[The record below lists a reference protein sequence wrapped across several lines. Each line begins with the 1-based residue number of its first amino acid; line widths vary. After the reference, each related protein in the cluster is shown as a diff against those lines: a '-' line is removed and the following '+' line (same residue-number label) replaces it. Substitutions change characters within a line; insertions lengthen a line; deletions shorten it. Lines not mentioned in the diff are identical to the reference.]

1 MAEAV
6 RHDKTARQ
14 LRLLSDA
21 LDSGRLGPVRRLIN
35 TLAPAEIGNLL
46 ESLPPAKRVVV
57 WGLVDPEDDG
67 EVLVHVGDE
76 VRESLLADMDA
87 DEIIAAV
94 EDLDIDDLADLVE
107 DLPDTVIDEVLKSMD
122 RENRERLEQ
131 VLSYPEDTA
140 GRLMNPDVVTVRA
153 DVNVD
158 VVLRYLRLRGE
169 LPDHTDHLFVVS
181 RRHQYLGRLSLA
193 SLVTHEDSTPI
204 NRLIDDEQPAIDV
217 EESAEEVA
225 RQFSDHDWVSA
236 PVVDDNNILLGRI
249 TIDDVVDIIR
259 EQAEHQALGAAGLDE
274 DEDLFSPV
282 KRAVRGRVV
291 WLGIN
296 LCTAFLAATVIGQY
310 ELTLQKIVALAV
322 LMPIVAGI
330 GGNAAVQVLTLM
342 VRGLALGQVG
352 PSNAKILLWKEI
364 RVALINGILIG
375 GIVGV
380 IAYFWFR
387 SPLLSLVITMA
398 LIINFCAA
406 ATAGVLLPL
415 LLKRMNIDPAVAG
428 TVVVTAVTDV
438 MGFFSFLGLATLIL
452 MHLGRCYATPGQGGR
467 LERRARLWLH
477 RTAANLG
484 GRWQDLLP
492 HPRLPAA
499 RPATGAR
506 RTGQVHCP
514 PPGRRALARHTG
526 DAGCT
531 AITELKTPCT
541 KTSKASQSLHRS
553 QRSDAY
559 GAGAGLRRAA
569 GTGDSTRATP
579 V

>member
-21 LDSGRLGPVRRLIN
+21 LDSGRLGPVRRLVN

-46 ESLPPAKRVVV
+46 ESLPPGKREVV

-76 VRESLLADMDA
+76 VRESLLADMDP

-131 VLSYPEDTA
+131 VLSYPEDSA

-193 SLVTHEDSTPI
+193 ALVTHEDTTPI

-217 EESAEEVA
+217 GESADEVA

-259 EQAEHQALGAAGLDE
+259 SQAEHQALGAAGLDE
-274 DEDLFSPV
+274 EEDLFSPI
-282 KRAVRGRVV
+282 KRAVRGRLV

-296 LCTAFLAATVIGQY
+296 LCTAFLAASVIGQF
-310 ELTLQKIVALAV
+310 ELTLQKVVALAV
-322 LMPIVAGI
+322 LMPIVAGV

-342 VRGLALGQVG
+342 VRGIALGQVG
-352 PSNAKILLWKEI
+352 PSNAKILLWKEL
-364 RVALINGILIG
+364 RVAMINGTLIG
-375 GIVGV
+375 LLVGV
-380 IAYFWFR
+380 IAFVWFH
-387 SPLLSLVITMA
+387 SWLLSIVITLA
-398 LIINFCAA
+398 LMINFCAA
-406 ATAGVLLPL
+406 ALAGVLLPL
-415 LLKRMNIDPAVAG
+415 MLKRMNVDPAVAG

-452 MHLGRCYATPGQGGR
+452 
-467 LERRARLWLH
+467 LH
-477 RTAANLG
+477 
-484 GRWQDLLP
+484 
-492 HPRLPAA
+492 
-499 RPATGAR
+499 
-506 RTGQVHCP
+506 
-514 PPGRRALARHTG
+514 
-526 DAGCT
+526 
-531 AITELKTPCT
+531 
-541 KTSKASQSLHRS
+541 
-553 QRSDAY
+553 
-559 GAGAGLRRAA
+559 
-569 GTGDSTRATP
+569 
-579 V
+579 

>member
-21 LDSGRLGPVRRLIN
+21 LDSGRLGPVRRLVN

-46 ESLPPAKRVVV
+46 ESLPPGKREIV

-67 EVLVHVGDE
+67 EVLVHVGEE
-76 VRESLLADMDA
+76 VRESLLADMDP

-131 VLSYPEDTA
+131 VLSYPEDSA

-193 SLVTHEDSTPI
+193 ALVTHEDNTPI

-217 EESAEEVA
+217 GESADEVA

-259 EQAEHQALGAAGLDE
+259 AQAEHQALGAAGLDE
-274 DEDLFSPV
+274 EEDLFSPI

-296 LCTAFLAATVIGQY
+296 LCTAFLAASVIGQF
-310 ELTLQKIVALAV
+310 ELTLQKVVALAV
-322 LMPIVAGI
+322 LMPIVAGV

-342 VRGLALGQVG
+342 VRGIALGQVG
-352 PSNAKILLWKEI
+352 QSNARILLWKES
-364 RVALINGILIG
+364 RVALINGTLIG
-375 GIVGV
+375 TVVGI
-380 IAYFWFR
+380 IAYLWFH
-387 SPLLSLVITMA
+387 SFLLSLVITLA

-406 ATAGVLLPL
+406 ALAGVLLPL
-415 LLKRMNIDPAVAG
+415 LLKRMNVDPAVAG

-452 MHLGRCYATPGQGGR
+452 
-467 LERRARLWLH
+467 LH
-477 RTAANLG
+477 
-484 GRWQDLLP
+484 
-492 HPRLPAA
+492 
-499 RPATGAR
+499 
-506 RTGQVHCP
+506 
-514 PPGRRALARHTG
+514 
-526 DAGCT
+526 
-531 AITELKTPCT
+531 
-541 KTSKASQSLHRS
+541 
-553 QRSDAY
+553 
-559 GAGAGLRRAA
+559 
-569 GTGDSTRATP
+569 
-579 V
+579 